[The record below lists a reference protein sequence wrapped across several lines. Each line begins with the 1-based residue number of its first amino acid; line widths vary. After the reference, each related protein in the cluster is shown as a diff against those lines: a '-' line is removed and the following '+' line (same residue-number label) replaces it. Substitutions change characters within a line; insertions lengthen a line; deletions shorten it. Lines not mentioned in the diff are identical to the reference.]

1 MNHFT
6 PFLPAEAL
14 INISRISD
22 ERQADLETRLLRT
35 VRMRWRAQR
44 IAEAA
49 LLLSVGFT
57 LALAFAL
64 KV

>member
-14 INISRISD
+14 INVSRISD
-22 ERQADLETRLLRT
+22 ERRADLETRLLER
-35 VRMRWRAQR
+35 VRMRQRAQR

-49 LLLSVGFT
+49 LLVSIGFT
-57 LALAFAL
+57 IALTFAL
-64 KV
+64 RM

>member
-6 PFLPAEAL
+6 PFLPAEAP
-14 INISRISD
+14 INVSRISD

-35 VRMRWRAQR
+35 VRMRWRVQR

-57 LALAFAL
+57 LALAFAF

>member
-14 INISRISD
+14 INVSRISD
-22 ERQADLETRLLRT
+22 ERQADLETRLLRA

-49 LLLSVGFT
+49 LLLSVSFT
-57 LALAFAL
+57 LALAFVL
-64 KV
+64 KL